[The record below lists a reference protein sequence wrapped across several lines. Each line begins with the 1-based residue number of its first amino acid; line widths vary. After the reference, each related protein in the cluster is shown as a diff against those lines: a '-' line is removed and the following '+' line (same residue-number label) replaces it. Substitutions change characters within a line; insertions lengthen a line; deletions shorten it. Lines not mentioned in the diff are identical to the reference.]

1 VLNPIEEVLRL
12 AGCEVEVLG
21 PGMDRDGWALVVDG
35 DVVATGQSYGA
46 FQQAIDQWANDSKHR
61 RAGQSEPLSP
71 KANER
76 VAQPISPKAN
86 ERVAQPISPK
96 ANESIAEPIS
106 PKANES
112 AAQPISP
119 KANESAA
126 EPIAQAL
133 TVSPDLNALRKRVQA
148 AEARRKKGKDVAG
161 EFSQA
166 DEDLV
171 RAASKGEP
179 KGTELLP
186 RDAKNRARLLDL
198 ADRIRALRSPAPS

>member
-86 ERVAQPISPK
+86 E
-96 ANESIAEPIS
+96 
-106 PKANES
+106 
-112 AAQPISP
+112 
-119 KANESAA
+119 SAA

-133 TVSPDLNALRKRVQA
+133 AVSPDLNALRKRVQA